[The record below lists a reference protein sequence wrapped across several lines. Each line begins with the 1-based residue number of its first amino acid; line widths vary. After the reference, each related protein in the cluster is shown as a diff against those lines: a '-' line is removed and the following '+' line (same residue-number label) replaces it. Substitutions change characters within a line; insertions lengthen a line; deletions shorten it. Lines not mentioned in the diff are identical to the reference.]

1 MAGLDQRRASC
12 SLRKSDAVCRSG
24 LHSSLDDV
32 IIGFMMTMT
41 TTAVQVGSAVFV
53 PFEGRTVRAIVLQV
67 AGSGVRVRLPFTGHT
82 FCVALRRVMA

>member
-1 MAGLDQRRASC
+1 
-12 SLRKSDAVCRSG
+12 
-24 LHSSLDDV
+24 
-32 IIGFMMTMT
+32 MMTMT